1 MIADILRARATGA
14 RSRNERRAVIDIGS
28 NTVRL
33 VIYGGPPRAPEVL
46 WNEKV
51 SARLGR
57 DLEKTGAMPE
67 AAMDEALAALARYAL
82 IVRDHAITHV
92 ETVATAAPRD
102 ASNGREFIASVA
114 ALGLDVAI
122 LSGEEEARAS
132 AWGAIGAFPG
142 ARGMVADLGGG
153 SLELVAV
160 ANGTCGTGASFPLGT
175 LRLPALRA
183 GGSFERKLAKLL
195 AARNS
200 EFAAERGQPLYLI
213 GGTWR
218 ALATYAMRQMDH
230 PLTDPHGFT
239 LDAQQAVAAARQ
251 IMATKPAQL
260 AQLRGISAMRAD
272 KLPDAAAL
280 LLALVDHLGSEA
292 LVFSSWGLREG
303 LHFQR
308 LDAAAR
314 AADPL
319 LAGVAAFAGEHGP
332 ADSDAA
338 LLADWTAAAAR
349 IGGPRSESLR
359 LAAAQLALVL
369 HRVEP
374 NLRSAQALEWALDK
388 RWVGIDFAGRAMLAA
403 AVRASLGITDPHHRL
418 RTLASEGELREA
430 VAWGLAFRLAQRLG
444 AGSSAALAAARL
456 TAQGR
461 ELILSIEPS
470 RAPLA
475 AASTTKDLNALAG
488 WLGLEPRLSIE
499 R

>member
-1 MIADILRARATGA
+1 MIADILRARPPGA
-14 RSRNERRAVIDIGS
+14 RSRDERRAVIDIGS

-67 AAMDEALAALARYAL
+67 AGMDEALAALARYAL
-82 IVRDHAITHV
+82 IVRDHGIATV

-102 ASNGREFIASVA
+102 AANGAAFIARVA
-114 ALGLDVAI
+114 ALGLEVRM
-122 LSGEEEARAS
+122 LTGEEEARAS

-160 ANGTCGTGASFPLGT
+160 GHGSCGTGASFPLGT

-183 GGSFERKLAKLL
+183 GGGFEHKVAKLL
-195 AARNS
+195 KATS
-200 EFAAERGQPLYLI
+200 EDFAAERNRPLYLI

-218 ALATYAMRQMDH
+218 ALATYAMRQMAH

-239 LDAQQAVAAARQ
+239 LGAERAVEVARQ
-251 IMATKPAQL
+251 IMASKPAQL
-260 AQLRGISAMRAD
+260 AQLRGISTMRAD

-280 LLALVDHLGSEA
+280 LLALLDHLGSEA

-308 LDAAAR
+308 LDAAER

-319 LAGVAAFAGEHGP
+319 LAGVAAFAGERS
-332 ADSDAA
+332 ASMIDAP
-338 LLADWTAAAAR
+338 LLTDWTASAASDAGGRFENLRHAAAELA
-349 IGGPRSESLR
+349 IG
-359 LAAAQLALVL
+359 L

-374 NLRSAQALEWALDK
+374 NLRSAHALEWALDK

-403 AVRASLGITDPHHRL
+403 AVRASLGTTEPHQRL
-418 RTLASEGELREA
+418 LTLASEGELREA
-430 VAWGLAFRLAQRLG
+430 VTWGLAFRLAQRLG
-444 AGSSAALAAARL
+444 AGSGAPLSAARL
-456 TAQGR
+456 RVQDAHLTLTIDAAH
-461 ELILSIEPS
+461 
-470 RAPLA
+470 APLA
-475 AASTTKDLNALAG
+475 TTSTSKDLNALAG
-488 WLGLEPRLSIE
+488 WLGLEAKLSAG